1 MGVALFWG
9 GRSVVQCG
17 VADDEEPLG
26 LGGADSPWAHDL
38 PIGEPAPLPAAW
50 TAAPVAPGESRG
62 GNQIERVVPE
72 APVVLAVPGAPPQR
86 ADAPTPGHRHRR
98 AALLIGVAALFA
110 AAVVGSQL
118 AGGGDDATSDDDPA
132 AAAPDSVDDGQVAST
147 SSPSITVPRRTRLRP
162 TTSIAEQLPP
172 PPPEWVTSTVAL
184 DPRVAAIAAPT
195 QLVAL
200 AGDGTLHVIDLS
212 TGTMRSIDTGQ
223 SGTNSLVS
231 LGASDVLLSSYS
243 SNSVT
248 LARGDVP
255 PVEVAV
261 EGGVGQVIQRAGT
274 DEFILV
280 PITWSP
286 NSRDVLRL
294 GSDAQVTLVSTGP
307 LVQFDPWQI
316 QFIRTTGQMIVN
328 DAGGVYLV
336 DENGVATR
344 TSTGD
349 LLSMGPNHYI
359 VRECDESRVCAYVR
373 IEQATGQ
380 RDVLDSAVLDQYRP
394 WADLSSLSLSP
405 DGTAVTYA
413 DWQNGGSTPVRRMID
428 LTTGTSVEVG
438 PADQFNNQPAWAADS
453 SGLFVLSGRRPVF
466 YDRATGEQI
475 PVASGLDDIAAV
487 ATSPITG

>member
-1 MGVALFWG
+1 MSQPPEGWAVRSSHGGVALFWG

-118 AGGGDDATSDDDPA
+118 AGGGDDPTSDDDPA

-223 SGTNSLVS
+223 SGANSVVS

-248 LARGDVP
+248 LARADVP

-274 DEFILV
+274 DDFILV

-359 VRECDESRVCAYVR
+359 VVGCHD
-373 IEQATGQ
+373 GQ
-380 RDVLDSAVLDQYRP
+380 HTPAPD
-394 WADLSSLSLSP
+394 LSLSRSDHALVARP
-405 DGTAVTYA
+405 RTRTPAHRCPIDRYC
-413 DWQNGGSTPVRRMID
+413 QRRHRRLFPGGQPYSRTVCQSGGRQYGAVRRQRGGAAGAGIGDQIVAVGTKSQRSRTID
-428 LTTGTSVEVG
+428 VADVVG
-438 PADQFNNQPAWAADS
+438 KAF
-453 SGLFVLSGRRPVF
+453 GR
-466 YDRATGEQI
+466 
-475 PVASGLDDIAAV
+475 L
-487 ATSPITG
+487 